1 MLEQAGLRRPA
12 ADAVVDGRRRLTYAD
27 LVDQATRLGHAF
39 ARLGVGKGD
48 RVLIV
53 LRNRLAH
60 VLAYWALQTIG
71 GVPTPAGFRL
81 AAREVRYILDDCGAS
96 VVLFEAATADAVLEA
111 AAGHQARLVFVGDDG
126 PAGALPFDELLAS
139 GEAAADRD
147 VAEGDLSLIL
157 YTSGTTGRPKGVPRT
172 HRNHVAGALAHV
184 IQCGYGWLERTLGVM
199 PL

>member
-53 LRNRLAH
+53 LKNRLEH
-60 VLAYWALQTIG
+60 VLAYWALQMIG

-96 VVLFEAATADAVLEA
+96 VVLFEAATADAVQEA
-111 AAGHQARLVFVGDDG
+111 AAGHQARLVFVGTTSRRG
-126 PAGALPFDELLAS
+126 LCPSTSCWLP
-139 GEAAADRD
+139 G
-147 VAEGDLSLIL
+147 
-157 YTSGTTGRPKGVPRT
+157 
-172 HRNHVAGALAHV
+172 
-184 IQCGYGWLERTLGVM
+184 Q
-199 PL
+199 